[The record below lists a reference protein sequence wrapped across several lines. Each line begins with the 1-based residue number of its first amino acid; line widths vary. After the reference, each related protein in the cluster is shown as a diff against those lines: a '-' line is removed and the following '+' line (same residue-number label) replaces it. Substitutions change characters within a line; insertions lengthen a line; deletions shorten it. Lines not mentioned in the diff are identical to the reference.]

1 MSSPIKAVQ
10 APYGGGAMA
19 YKTPPPDLQSLLLK
33 ERIVYLGTPLVSSDD
48 FKRQMGVD
56 VTKLI
61 IAQLLFL
68 ELTSNFILKIKWE
81 SGCI

>member
-10 APYGGGAMA
+10 APYSGGGMA
-19 YKTPPPDLQSLLLK
+19 YRTPPPDLPSLLLK

-48 FKRQMGVD
+48 FKRQMGLD

-61 IAQLLFL
+61 IAQLLYL
-68 ELTSNFILKIKWE
+68 EFDDP
-81 SGCI
+81 